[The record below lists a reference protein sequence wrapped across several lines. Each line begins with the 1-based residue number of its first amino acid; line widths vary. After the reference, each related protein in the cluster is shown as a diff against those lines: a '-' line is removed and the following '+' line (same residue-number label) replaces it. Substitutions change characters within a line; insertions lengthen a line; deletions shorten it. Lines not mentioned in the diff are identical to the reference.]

1 MMAEKWHVN
10 SEVSIGHIISTI
22 LLIALIIA
30 GWDNLSDRVDKSETR
45 IELLEKADRRQ
56 VSNFNAMRI
65 SIDKKLDRICD
76 KIDRVIE
83 RMIDGNGKV
92 TNR

>member
-1 MMAEKWHVN
+1 MEGKWHVN

-30 GWDNLSDRVDKSETR
+30 GWDNLGDRVDKSETR
-45 IELLEKADRRQ
+45 IELLEEADHIQ
-56 VSNFNAMRI
+56 ADNFNAMRV

-76 KIDRVIE
+76 KIDRIIE
-83 RMIDGNGKV
+83 RMIDGNGKAPG
-92 TNR
+92 R